1 MCALRLAGGRDRKH
15 EIASRDWVPPPA
27 PGPLVPMGNL
37 RALPAQTD
45 AVLSL
50 VAEPAPPGGERVVQ
64 SLYRHFLHRPAFLAL
79 AVTLLR
85 QRIDDGSVDQAS
97 RRIQAAMALAAEM
110 ARGVVR
116 DGRSRSEVPWE
127 SVTTVAHCRQRL
139 AESRRM
145 RLASLEMWPDEP
157 YLDNKVTPWAS
168 IGEIDAY
175 GRFIL
180 GLSHDQGHLAQIED
194 VIAQAKAA
202 RGA

>member
-1 MCALRLAGGRDRKH
+1 MLDFTPVRNKEMTYAQLVADLTVADLRDLTNEIVDYQLGLLA
-15 EIASRDWVPPPA
+15 
-27 PGPLVPMGNL
+27 NC
-37 RALPAQTD
+37 TD
-45 AVLSL
+45 ADVLF
-50 VAEPAPPGGERVVQ
+50 VPDDPGAHDPYAADESEKEISWTLGHLIV
-64 SLYRHFLHRPAFLAL
+64 H
-79 AVTLLR
+79 VT
-85 QRIDDGSVDQAS
+85 AS
-97 RRIQAAMALAAEM
+97 SEEGAALAAEM

-116 DGRSRSEVPWE
+116 DGRSRSEIPWQ
-127 SVTTVAHCRQRL
+127 TVSTIAQCQQRL

-180 GLSHDQGHLAQIED
+180 GLAHDQGHLAQIED
-194 VIAQAKAA
+194 VITQAQAA